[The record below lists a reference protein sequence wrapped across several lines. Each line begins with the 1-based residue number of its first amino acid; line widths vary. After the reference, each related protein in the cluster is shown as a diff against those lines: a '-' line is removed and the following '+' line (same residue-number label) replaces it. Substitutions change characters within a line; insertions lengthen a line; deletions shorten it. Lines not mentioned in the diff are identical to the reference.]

1 LKALASFD
9 WQFFFLQPIAVS
21 QFGTSLDFSF
31 FLAARNIYGIKDFF
45 HIIVFGGPQFA

>member
-21 QFGTSLDFSF
+21 QFGTSLGFSF
-31 FLAARNIYGIKDFF
+31 FLAAKNIYGIKDFF
-45 HIIVFGGPQFA
+45 HIIAFGRPRFA